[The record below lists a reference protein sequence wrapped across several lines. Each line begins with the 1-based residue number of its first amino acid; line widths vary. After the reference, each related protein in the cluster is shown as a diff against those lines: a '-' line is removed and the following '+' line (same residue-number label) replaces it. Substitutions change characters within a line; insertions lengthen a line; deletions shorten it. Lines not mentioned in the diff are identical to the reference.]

1 MRTSIKLKTKA
12 VAGVILLLSAGVAGA
27 QSFTDFM
34 ELMASMAGDWEYD
47 TVVPDDFDEDI
58 WDYVETALSDSLT
71 LASGDTVRMSLW
83 VYCDGPTVAVWGPP
97 AVRFE
102 HDLENRQ
109 WVTYRF
115 DNGKAQVGAWV
126 ISDRRTTEGLFV
138 PDGDE
143 DRFVRELN
151 RSTHLR
157 LMIQPLGGEEQMI
170 RFSVQGLEAALE
182 QCL

>member
-12 VAGVILLLSAGVAGA
+12 VAGVILLVSAGVAGA
-27 QSFTDFM
+27 QSFPDFT
-34 ELMASMAGDWEYD
+34 ELMAGDWEYN
-47 TVVPDDFDEDI
+47 TVVPDDFDRDI
-58 WDYVETALSDSLT
+58 WDYVYTALSDSVT

-83 VYCDGPTVAVWGPP
+83 VYCDGSKVAVWRSGAAPF
-97 AVRFE
+97 RFE
-102 HDLENRQ
+102 HDGENRQ
-109 WVTYRF
+109 EVEYRF
-115 DNGKAQVGAWV
+115 DNGKAQAGEWV

-157 LMIQPLGGEEQMI
+157 LMIQPLGGEEQMV